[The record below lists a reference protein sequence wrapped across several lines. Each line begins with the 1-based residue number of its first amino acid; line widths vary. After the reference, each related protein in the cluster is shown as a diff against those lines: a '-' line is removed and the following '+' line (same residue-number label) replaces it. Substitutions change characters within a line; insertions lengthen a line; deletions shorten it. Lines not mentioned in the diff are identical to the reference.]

1 MRTVKNYV
9 GIILCACVIIFIYK
23 TFDISL
29 FSNIL
34 SAFIPLIVG
43 AILAYFLQPL
53 VYKFEMF
60 LDSFQNKKLIKYSH
74 TISSIFVFV
83 VFVLIIVVLMIA
95 IIPALVNYVVN
106 IADNLTLYI
115 KNFEQTLETY
125 LGSNLAS
132 EVIIKIDEMVV
143 KYVNSIEAI
152 DPIATLGTIFKAG
165 STIITAVL
173 GLIFTPYVLIEA
185 KKLVSIFDRLCSLFM
200 SKEKIEQ
207 TSKNKS
213 KSKAIEHIN
222 NTYFQGIMGP
232 SWYNDID
239 IWFRKY
245 CFDEQVMIALFDYC
259 YKRSALHRNYVQTVA
274 EAWASNK
281 VKTWNDLDTY
291 YQQQESLNKIK
302 KSIAKKLG
310 KYNGLTQYEEA
321 YIENWILNFG
331 YDMNIIEIALKR
343 TTFKQNPTFEYIN
356 NIITDWHD
364 RNLKTPSEITAFIEQ
379 RKKQD
384 KDTKALK
391 TTVNKANYEQRK
403 YSNLDFLYAN
413 NIEKKGN

>member
-1 MRTVKNYV
+1 MKLEQNEKP
-9 GIILCACVIIFIYK
+9 L
-23 TFDISL
+23 L
-29 FSNIL
+29 FSETIIPDIFFSEHL
-34 SAFIPLIVG
+34 SELPGDYLKIYLYMIFLSKYGKDIKLTDLSKKLNIPLKTINDG
-43 AILAYFLQPL
+43 MKFLEEHHL
-53 VYKFEMF
+53 IT
-60 LDSFQNKKLIKYSH
+60 KKTTGY
-74 TISSIFVFV
+74 
-83 VFVLIIVVLMIA
+83 IIIDLQEA
-95 IIPALVNYVVN
+95 TLHNLYTP
-106 IADNLTLYI
+106 NLT
-115 KNFEQTLETY
+115 
-125 LGSNLAS
+125 
-132 EVIIKIDEMVV
+132 
-143 KYVNSIEAI
+143 
-152 DPIATLGTIFKAG
+152 
-165 STIITAVL
+165 
-173 GLIFTPYVLIEA
+173 
-185 KKLVSIFDRLCSLFM
+185 M

-321 YIENWILNFG
+321 YIENWILNFV

-384 KDTKALK
+384 KDTKVLK

>member
-1 MRTVKNYV
+1 MKLEQNEKP
-9 GIILCACVIIFIYK
+9 L
-23 TFDISL
+23 L
-29 FSNIL
+29 FSETIIPDIFFSEHL
-34 SAFIPLIVG
+34 SELPGDYLKIYLYMIFLSKYGKDIKLTDLSKKLNIPLK
-43 AILAYFLQPL
+43 AINDGMKFLEEHHL
-53 VYKFEMF
+53 IT
-60 LDSFQNKKLIKYSH
+60 KKTTGY
-74 TISSIFVFV
+74 
-83 VFVLIIVVLMIA
+83 IIIDLQEA
-95 IIPALVNYVVN
+95 TLHNLYTP
-106 IADNLTLYI
+106 NLT
-115 KNFEQTLETY
+115 
-125 LGSNLAS
+125 
-132 EVIIKIDEMVV
+132 
-143 KYVNSIEAI
+143 
-152 DPIATLGTIFKAG
+152 
-165 STIITAVL
+165 
-173 GLIFTPYVLIEA
+173 
-185 KKLVSIFDRLCSLFM
+185 M

-364 RNLKTPSEITAFIEQ
+364 RNLKNPSEITAFIEQ

-413 NIEKKGN
+413 NTEKKGN

>member
-1 MRTVKNYV
+1 MKLEQNEKP
-9 GIILCACVIIFIYK
+9 L
-23 TFDISL
+23 L
-29 FSNIL
+29 FSETIIPDIFFSEYL
-34 SAFIPLIVG
+34 SELPGDYLKIYLYMIFLSKYGKDIKLTDLSKKLNIPLK
-43 AILAYFLQPL
+43 AINDGMKFLEEHHL
-53 VYKFEMF
+53 IT
-60 LDSFQNKKLIKYSH
+60 KKTTGY
-74 TISSIFVFV
+74 
-83 VFVLIIVVLMIA
+83 IIIDLQEA
-95 IIPALVNYVVN
+95 TLHNLYTP
-106 IADNLTLYI
+106 NLT
-115 KNFEQTLETY
+115 
-125 LGSNLAS
+125 
-132 EVIIKIDEMVV
+132 
-143 KYVNSIEAI
+143 
-152 DPIATLGTIFKAG
+152 
-165 STIITAVL
+165 
-173 GLIFTPYVLIEA
+173 
-185 KKLVSIFDRLCSLFM
+185 M
-200 SKEKIEQ
+200 SKEKIEE

-413 NIEKKGN
+413 NTEKKGN